1 MPALT
6 APPLDADFA
15 ILVDWLELTAFF
27 SPQRR
32 ARLDEIDGAFK
43 ILDQEQAS
51 DTGAEDALREER
63 REKIEQEIN
72 ARTDQI
78 GEAYPFALSDDGEE
92 LQLDGERGPSS
103 FYLTCLI
110 FSHATKSPVLIVPP
124 HKRLLARGR
133 RREFQIL
140 STLAVAGHLDGPALS
155 FGWPRACGS
164 TILQAIGRACQLSGV
179 GTARLAPGPVAS
191 KFAKDGGMDV
201 IGWRPGVNGLPP
213 PAEMCFGQAASGH
226 GWRDKDAPSQLE
238 DFYEAYYSYR
248 PNSQA
253 TGVTIVPFRLTETDY
268 QMYNR
273 RHGFILDRMR
283 TPRAA
288 ARGLELHKNGVQVDE
303 ASRAGTLA
311 VWLGRYR
318 SQIRKAA

>member
-1 MPALT
+1 M
-6 APPLDADFA
+6 
-15 ILVDWLELTAFF
+15 LVDWLELTAFF
-27 SPQRR
+27 SDQRR

-63 REKIEQEIN
+63 REEIEQEIN
-72 ARTDQI
+72 ERSDQI
-78 GEAYPFALSDDGEE
+78 GDAYPFVLSDDGEE
-92 LQLDGERGPSS
+92 LKLVADRGPSS

-110 FSHATKSPVLIVPP
+110 FSHAAKSPMLIVPP

-155 FGWPRACGS
+155 FGWPRASGA

-179 GTARLAPGPVAS
+179 GTVRPAPGPVAS

-226 GWRDKDAPSQLE
+226 GWRDKDAPSLLE
-238 DFYEAYYSYR
+238 DFYDAYYLYK

-253 TGVTIVPFRLTETDY
+253 TGVTIVPFRLTKEDY
-268 QMYNR
+268 QMHNR

-288 ARGLELHKNGVQVDE
+288 AKGLELHKNGVQVDE
-303 ASRAGTLA
+303 ANRAVALA

-318 SQIRKAA
+318 SQIRQAA